1 MSDILAKITA
11 LKTMPVG
18 DLKALWRELYR
29 TDPPEFNRTYL
40 VSRLTYRIQELAYG
54 GDDQVL
60 EKRMSERS
68 RMVLSQ
74 DARQKRKT
82 KINRPPA
89 GTHLLREYQGARYSV
104 TVLADGF
111 AFEGRKYKSLSRIAL
126 IITGMAWSGPAF
138 FGIAPSTAAGRKGK
152 SA

>member
-1 MSDILAKITA
+1 MSDVLTKITA

-18 DLKALWRELYR
+18 QLKALWRELYR
-29 TDPPEFNRTYL
+29 NDPPEFNRTYL

-54 GDDQVL
+54 GDNAVL
-60 EKRMSERS
+60 EKRMSERA
-68 RMVLSQ
+68 RIVLSQ

-111 AFEGRKYKSLSRIAL
+111 PTATKHWRRTRSSL
-126 IITGMAWSGPAF
+126 
-138 FGIAPSTAAGRKGK
+138 K
-152 SA
+152 SAVPYMRSSSATNLARARSR